1 MKNLLFL
8 LSLCIVLSSCDE
20 YISSFEVQGI
30 YEPETSSI
38 YCNGGATFK
47 QGITIGDNEATEN
60 GSIRYNN
67 EIKKIQYKSDY
78 KWQNILNVDSDLAV
92 PTTST
97 APGNIGDIA
106 FDNNYLYV
114 CIQNNVWKRR
124 SLSSW

>member
-1 MKNLLFL
+1 MDKK
-8 LSLCIVLSSCDE
+8 IKKTRVYDKIKIIDDE
-20 YISSFEVQGI
+20 KFTI
-30 YEPETSSI
+30 PETSSI

-60 GSIRYNN
+60 GSIRYND

-78 KWQNILNVDSDLAV
+78 KWQNILNVDSDLSI

-97 APGNIGDIA
+97 SPGNTGDIA
-106 FDNNYLYV
+106 FDNNYLYI
-114 CIQNNVWKRR
+114 CIQNNVWKRT